1 MSETKP
7 RIKKAKIFAVII
19 TDGEGNPLSTT
30 YVEHYSKP
38 QAQSTVLEDRVTVIE
53 ADHNDLLRI
62 GRERITILRHDS
74 ALGNDSQVDA
84 FDDNDIAE

>member
-7 RIKKAKIFAVII
+7 RIKKAKIFAV
-19 TDGEGNPLSTT
+19 TLTNGEGAPLSTT

-38 QAQSTVLEDRVTVIE
+38 QAQAAVLEGRVIVTE

-62 GRERITILRHDS
+62 GREGLTILRHDS
-74 ALGNDSQVDA
+74 SLGDGVQGDA
-84 FDDNDIAE
+84 FPE